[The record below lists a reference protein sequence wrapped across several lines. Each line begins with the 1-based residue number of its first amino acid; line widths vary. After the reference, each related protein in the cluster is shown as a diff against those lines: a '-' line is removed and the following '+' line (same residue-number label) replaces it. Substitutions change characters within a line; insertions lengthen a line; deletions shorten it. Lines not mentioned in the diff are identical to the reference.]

1 VNEREYT
8 SGVAPAGEAAALC
21 ATAQGRLAE
30 GRILTKSDASPVSVA
45 DFAGQAVVAATLTE
59 RLRELVLVGD
69 AVLSADLAAGAA

>member
-8 SGVAPAGEAAALC
+8 SGVAPAGETAALC

-30 GRILTKSDASPVSVA
+30 GRTLTKSDTSPVTVA
-45 DFAGQAVVAATLTE
+45 DFAAQAVVAATLTE
-59 RLRELVLVGD
+59 RLSELVLVGD